1 MNSEYKTGSFP
12 TRLRELRE
20 RRRMSRLVLGQLGGL
35 SKNMIAKYERGER
48 VPSVKNLILLAD
60 FFGVTVDELLGR

>member
-1 MNSEYKTGSFP
+1 
-12 TRLRELRE
+12 
-20 RRRMSRLVLGQLGGL
+20 MSRLVLGQLCGL

-60 FFGVTVDELLGR
+60 FFEVTVDDLLGR